1 MCYTIEITLQE
12 EKLLCIASFLVLIM
26 LKVYLLEDT
35 TEGFSSTGYGICWP
49 GGTSFVSLGLFEKSF
64 NQRSL
69 CMKKKGLLE
78 KLLFIPAQLQAWG
91 WKWKHMILSKR
102 LRG

>member
-35 TEGFSSTGYGICWP
+35 TEGFSSTGYGIC
-49 GGTSFVSLGLFEKSF
+49 
-64 NQRSL
+64 
-69 CMKKKGLLE
+69 
-78 KLLFIPAQLQAWG
+78 
-91 WKWKHMILSKR
+91 
-102 LRG
+102 